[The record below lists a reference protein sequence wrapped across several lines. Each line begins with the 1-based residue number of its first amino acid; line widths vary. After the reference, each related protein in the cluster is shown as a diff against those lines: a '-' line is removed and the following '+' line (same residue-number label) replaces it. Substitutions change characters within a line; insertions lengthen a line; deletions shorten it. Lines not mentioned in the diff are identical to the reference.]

1 MRIRRY
7 GDADWPEWLRMSV
20 ALFPGEPSE
29 EIERGMRDT
38 RASPSMAV
46 FIAERDGGS
55 PCGFVE
61 VGTRAYA
68 EGCVTSPVGYVEAW
82 YVDPDMRQQGV
93 GRALLAAAEDWARS
107 RGYAEMG
114 SDALIDNVVSHRAH
128 VRSGYAEVERLVVFR
143 KAL

>member
-1 MRIRRY
+1 MRIRPY
-7 GDADWPEWLRMSV
+7 TDADWSEWLRMGV
-20 ALFPGEPSE
+20 ALFPQEPLD

-38 RASPSMAV
+38 LANARAAV
-46 FIAERDGGS
+46 FIAERDDGS

-93 GRALLAAAEDWARS
+93 GRALLAAAEGWARS
-107 RGYAEMG
+107 TGYAEMG
-114 SDALIDNVVSHRAH
+114 SDALIDNVVSHQAH
-128 VRSGYAEVERLVVFR
+128 IRSGYTEVERLVLFR